1 MDRSQRHHRLRTSGK
16 LYAAIPVLLCGTLSG
31 CIGATP
37 LPKRTRTPEGIE
49 VKSVDLSFIH
59 PRQTTHDEVKE
70 KLKLVD
76 TGYQGNRFFL
86 GRWSSSNWG
95 AWAFL
100 VGMGNAVGKAER
112 SWKVGNLLV
121 EFDDAG
127 IVKRYEVF
135 TDGHALQQLGPVAAD
150 YPLQLAAPLLLEVK
164 YWRNARPVS
173 AKIVLS
179 ESTFE
184 FEELGTVKKP
194 HKFALPS
201 QDVLSVR
208 TPVMLR
214 DPDPTYT
221 SQSVHFARDL
231 KKIGGPRGK
240 KLNLEVTLPQLVT
253 LMSYVSHGKSQAPAD
268 VYTAG
273 RKRRS

>member
-1 MDRSQRHHRLRTSGK
+1 MDRSQRHHLLRKSGK
-16 LYAAIPVLLCGTLSG
+16 LYAAITVLLCGTLSG

-37 LPKRTRTPEGIE
+37 LPKRTRTPEGTE

-59 PRQTTHDEVKE
+59 PGQTTRVEVME

-76 TGYQGNRFFL
+76 TGYQGDRFFL

-112 SWKVGNLLV
+112 SWKSGNLLV

-127 IVKRYEVF
+127 IVKRYEAF
-135 TDGHALQQLGPVAAD
+135 TDGHALQQLVPVAAD
-150 YPLQLAAPLLLEVK
+150 CPLRLATPLQLEVK

-184 FEELGTVKKP
+184 FEELGAVKKP
-194 HKFALPS
+194 HKFALPA
-201 QDVLSVR
+201 QAVLSVR
-208 TPVMLR
+208 TPAMLR

-221 SQSVHFARDL
+221 TQTVHFARDL

-253 LMSYVSHGKSQAPAD
+253 LMSYVSHGAKAAPGEAGGKSQ
-268 VYTAG
+268 
-273 RKRRS
+273 